1 VPRTFLGV
9 LALAL
14 PALPLRPALG
24 AAALP
29 KLFLQLGVRVAQ
41 AASVSSSLRLFM
53 RAVPA
58 SAARRGCRRVPP
70 LPPRHKLLL
79 RHCKGDKS
87 RKLAHQS
94 RVDLVSLIVDFPH
107 TRGGSGSEGGAARAI
122 IAGTLSNYLLPVLA
136 SVAACDL
143 YTNF

>member
-1 VPRTFLGV
+1 MPRTFLGV

-70 LPPRHKLLL
+70 PPPRHKLLL
-79 RHCKGDKS
+79 RCKDG
-87 RKLAHQS
+87 
-94 RVDLVSLIVDFPH
+94 
-107 TRGGSGSEGGAARAI
+107 
-122 IAGTLSNYLLPVLA
+122 
-136 SVAACDL
+136 
-143 YTNF
+143 